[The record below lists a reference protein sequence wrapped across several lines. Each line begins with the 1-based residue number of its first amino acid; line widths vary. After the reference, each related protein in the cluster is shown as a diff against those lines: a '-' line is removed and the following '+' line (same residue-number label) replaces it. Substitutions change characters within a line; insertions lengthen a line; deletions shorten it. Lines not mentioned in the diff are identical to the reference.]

1 MLLSELISGLEVKE
15 ISGDIDSL
23 HINGICYN
31 SLKVKKGDIFVAV
44 RGYVSDGHKY
54 IRNAIENGAVAVA
67 VEEIEE
73 GISVPQIVFESTREA
88 LADLSAVFYGNPSK
102 KFRLIGIT
110 GTNGKTTTTYLVKS
124 ILESLGHKVGLIGT
138 NQNMVGNRV
147 LKSERTTPESL
158 ELQELFA
165 IMAREGVE
173 YVVMEISSHS
183 LCLNRVRNCNFEVGA
198 FTNLTRDHLDFHET
212 MDNYAGAKAILFSMC
227 KKGVLNIDDSYVDKI
242 TEAATCDIKYYG
254 VRSSC
259 SFRAENIIC
268 SDKGVDFAVNGE
280 NVHIPVPGEF
290 SVYNALCAISVCD
303 ALGIDIS
310 TCRDA
315 LKEID
320 GVRGRA
326 EIVHVD
332 TPYTVMIDYAHT
344 PDGVDNI
351 ISAVRGFCQGR
362 IITVFG
368 CGGDRD
374 RTKRPIMGEIAGR
387 LSDVSIVTSDN
398 PRTEE
403 PMAII
408 EEILVG
414 IRATGGRFE
423 VIENR
428 RDAIEYAMSIAKED
442 DVVLLLGK
450 GHETYQILGHDTIEF
465 DERKIVTEIWNRM
478 KN

>member
-1 MLLSELISGLEVKE
+1 MLLTDLISGLNIKE
-15 ISGDIDSL
+15 IHGNIDGLQIS
-23 HINGICYN
+23 GICYN

-54 IRNAIENGAVAVA
+54 IRSAVEGGAVAVA
-67 VEEIEE
+67 VEEIDES
-73 GISVPQIVFESTREA
+73 ISVPQIVFESTRET
-88 LADLSAVFYGNPSK
+88 LADLSAVFYDHPSK
-102 KFRLIGIT
+102 KFKLIGVT

-124 ILESLGHKVGLIGT
+124 VLESLGHKVGLIGT
-138 NQNMVGNRV
+138 NQNMVGDRI

-183 LCLNRVRNCNFEVGA
+183 LYLSRVRNCNFEVGA

-212 MDNYAGAKAILFSMC
+212 MDNYAEAKAILFGMC
-227 KKGVLNIDDSYVDKI
+227 KKGVINIDDAYADKI
-242 TEAATCDIKYYG
+242 AQNASCSVKYYG
-254 VRSSC
+254 VKTPC
-259 SFRAENIIC
+259 DFKAEDIVC
-268 SDKGVDFAVNGE
+268 RDKGVDFKVDNE
-280 NVHIPVPGEF
+280 QIYMPVPGEF
-290 SVYNALCAISVCD
+290 SVYNALCAISICD
-303 ALGIDIS
+303 ALGVDIS
-310 TCRDA
+310 RCRDA
-315 LKEID
+315 LRDID
-320 GVRGRA
+320 GVKGRA
-326 EIVHVD
+326 EIVPID
-332 TPYTVMIDYAHT
+332 APYTVMIDYAHT

-351 ISAVRGFCQGR
+351 ISTVKGFCKGR

-387 LSDVSIVTSDN
+387 LSDISVVTSDN

-414 IRATGGRFE
+414 IRPTDAKFE
-423 VIENR
+423 VVENR
-428 RDAIEYAMSIAKED
+428 RDAIEYAMSIAEVD
-442 DVVLLLGK
+442 DIVLLLGK

-465 DERKIVTEIWNRM
+465 DERKIVREIWSTM
-478 KN
+478 KK

>member
-1 MLLSELISGLEVKE
+1 MLLTELISGLRVKE
-15 ISGDIDSL
+15 ISGNIEGLQIS
-23 HINGICYN
+23 GICYN

-54 IRNAIENGAVAVA
+54 IKNAVEGGAVAVA
-67 VEEIEE
+67 VEELDDSIP
-73 GISVPQIVFESTREA
+73 VPQIVFDSTRET
-88 LADLSAVFYGNPSK
+88 LADLSAVFYDHPSK
-102 KFRLIGIT
+102 KFRLIGVT

-183 LCLNRVRNCNFEVGA
+183 LFLNRVRNCSFEVGA

-212 MDNYAGAKAILFSMC
+212 MDNYAEAKAILFSMC
-227 KKGVLNIDDSYVDKI
+227 KKGVLNIDDAYVKKLTDK
-242 TEAATCDIKYYG
+242 ATCDIKYYG
-254 VRSSC
+254 VKNPC
-259 SFRAENIIC
+259 DFKAESINC
-268 SDKGVDFAVNGE
+268 HDKGVDFTVGGE
-280 NVHIPVPGEF
+280 NVYMPVPGEF
-290 SVYNALCAISVCD
+290 SVYNALCAIAISD
-303 ALGIDIS
+303 ALGVDIS
-310 TCRDA
+310 DCREA
-315 LKEID
+315 LKGID
-320 GVRGRA
+320 GVKGRA
-326 EIVHVD
+326 EVVRVD

-351 ISAVRGFCQGR
+351 ISTVKGFCRGR

-387 LSDVSIVTSDN
+387 LSDISIVTSDN

-408 EEILVG
+408 EEILGG
-414 IRATGGRFE
+414 IRTTGGKFE

-428 RDAIEYAMSIAKED
+428 RDAIEYAMGIAEAD

-450 GHETYQILGHDTIEF
+450 GHETYQILGTDTIEF
-465 DERKIVTEIWNRM
+465 DERKIVSEIWNKM
-478 KN
+478 NK